1 MRVGQTL
8 FRNGEVYKIYK
19 VNEFKVYAESE
30 LGNIICLPNLVIIK

>member
-1 MRVGQTL
+1 MKIGQTL
-8 FRNGEVYKIYK
+8 VRSGEVYKVYK